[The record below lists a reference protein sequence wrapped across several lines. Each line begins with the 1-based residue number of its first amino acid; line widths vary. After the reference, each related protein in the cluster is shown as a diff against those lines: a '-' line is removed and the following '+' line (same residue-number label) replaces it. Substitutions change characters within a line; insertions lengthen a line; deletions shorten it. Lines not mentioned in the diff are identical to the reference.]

1 MSNLII
7 GTAGHID
14 HGKTALIHAIN
25 GYEGDETKE
34 EKQRGIT
41 IDLSFSNLQRG
52 SRNIAFIDVPGH
64 EKLVKNMIAGAFGFD
79 AVMLIVSAAEGIMPQ
94 TVEHIEI
101 INLLGIKNIILTL
114 TKKDLVDE
122 DTLKQTREKTLK
134 FLEEFDFDIVFVQEV
149 SIYDEQSIETLKD
162 KLFTLDAS
170 AKPNENFFRYYVD
183 RVFSPKG
190 IGTVVTGTILGKPL
204 LLNEEVFIC
213 EAAKKSKIKNIQV
226 HGENAIE
233 AGISSRAALNLQG
246 VNIKDIHRGS
256 LISKKGFLR
265 GFKNIDISFKALKDK
280 EVHHNRVYSCFIGSK
295 KLDVKVLIYD
305 CDSSTREGIANI
317 KANSEIFSIFGE
329 KLILREG
336 NDTIAGGVVLNPI
349 NDPMKKPQKKK
360 MLEFLAKGEITNAYS
375 VLLEA
380 HKKGLGLISSAQ
392 RFALSHEE
400 AITYAKELDNAFVD
414 ETDLVIYPI
423 STKDIIKNSIKDI
436 YSKNTYA
443 LLSITSVKL
452 RLKWASE
459 NFIKLVMDELISEEF
474 LIQDNNL
481 YKNANITEDFMVKLE
496 QSVLQRLEN
505 EGLTPTAPYN
515 IYDELDLDRKM
526 GDDILKS
533 LCAKKKVQRLQSNVF
548 IHTDSLNQLVLNMR
562 AIMKTEGYIDIKNFK
577 EKYPMSR
584 KYLVTYLDYLDKF
597 GDVKKEDQRRVLMS

>member
-52 SRNIAFIDVPGH
+52 QKNIAFIDVPGH

-122 DTLKQTREKTLK
+122 ATLKSTKEKTLL
-134 FLEEFDFDIVFVQEV
+134 FLQEFDFDIVFVQEV
-149 SIYDEQSIETLKD
+149 SIYDKDSIEELKE
-162 KLFTLDAS
+162 KLFTLDVS
-170 AKPNENFFRYYVD
+170 SKPNENFFRYYVD
-183 RVFSPKG
+183 RAFSPKG
-190 IGTVVTGTILGKPL
+190 IGTVVTGTVLGKPL
-204 LLNEEVFIC
+204 ELNEEVFIC
-213 EAAKKSKIKNIQV
+213 EASKKSKIKNIQV
-226 HGENAIE
+226 HGENALN
-233 AGISSRAALNLQG
+233 ASISSRAALNLQG
-246 VNIKDIHRGS
+246 VNVKDIQRGT
-256 LISKKGFLR
+256 LISKKGYLR

-280 EVHHNRVYSCFIGSK
+280 EVFHNRVYSCFIGSK
-295 KLDVKVLIYD
+295 KLDAKVLIYD
-305 CDSSTREGIANI
+305 CESSISEGIATI
-317 KANSEIFSIFGE
+317 KASSEIFSIFGE
-329 KLILREG
+329 KMILREG
-336 NDTIAGGVVLNPI
+336 NETIAGAVVLNPI
-349 NDPMKKPQKKK
+349 NDPMKKPQKRM
-360 MLEFLAKGEITNAYS
+360 MLQYLSKNEITNAYA

-414 ETDLVIYPI
+414 EKDLIIYPLE
-423 STKDIIKNSIKDI
+423 TKDIIKKSIQDI
-436 YSKNTYA
+436 YSKNSYA
-443 LLSITSVKL
+443 LLSISSVKL

-459 NFIKLVMDELISEEF
+459 GFIKLVFDELIDEEF

-496 QSVLQRLEN
+496 QNVLERLER

-526 GDDILKS
+526 GDDILKA
-533 LCAKKKVQRLQSNVF
+533 LCSKKKVQRLQSNVF
-548 IHTDSLNQLVLNMR
+548 IHTDSLNQLVLKMR
-562 AIMKTEGYIDIKNFK
+562 VIMKEEGYIDIKNFK
-577 EKYPMSR
+577 EKFPMSR

-597 GDVKKEDQRRVLMS
+597 GDVKKEEQRRILIG

>member
-34 EKQRGIT
+34 EQQRGIT
-41 IDLSFSNLQRG
+41 IDLSFSNLSRG
-52 SRNIAFIDVPGH
+52 QRNIAFIDVPGH

-79 AVMLIVSAAEGIMPQ
+79 AVMLIVSASEGIMPQ

-101 INLLGIKNIILTL
+101 INLLGIKNIIVTL

-122 DTLKQTREKTLK
+122 ETLEQTKKQTLI
-134 FLEEFDFDIVFVQEV
+134 FLEEFNFNIVFVHAV
-149 SIYDEQSIETLKD
+149 SIFDKPSIEELKD

-170 AKPNENFFRYYVD
+170 SKPVENFFRYYVD

-204 LLNEEVFIC
+204 ALNEEVFIC
-213 EAAKKSKIKNIQV
+213 NANKKSKIKNIQV
-226 HGENAIE
+226 HGNNTID
-233 AGISSRAALNLQG
+233 AGISARAALNLQG
-246 VNIKDIHRGS
+246 VNVKDIQRGC
-256 LISKKGFLR
+256 LISKKGYLR
-265 GFKNIDISFKALKDK
+265 GFKNIDINFKALKGK
-280 EVHHNRVYSCFIGSK
+280 EVHHNRVYSCFIGSQ
-295 KLDVKVLIYD
+295 KLDAKVLIYD
-305 CDSSTREGIANI
+305 CDTKVSSGIATI
-317 KANSEIFSIFGE
+317 KCNSEIFSIFGE

-336 NDTIAGGVVLNPI
+336 NDTIAGGIILNPI

-360 MLEFLAKGEITNAYS
+360 MLEFLSKNEIANAYT

-400 AITYAKELDNAFVD
+400 AIKHAKELDDAFVD
-414 ETDLVIYPI
+414 EKDLIIYPI
-423 STKDIIKNSIKDI
+423 ATKDIIKNNIKDI
-436 YSKNTYA
+436 YTKNSYA
-443 LLSITSVKL
+443 LLSINSIKL

-459 NFIKLVMDELISEEF
+459 AFIKLVFDELTHEEF

-481 YKNANITEDFMVKLE
+481 YKSANITEDFMVKLE
-496 QSVLQRLEN
+496 LNVLERLES

-548 IHTDSLNQLVLNMR
+548 IHTDSLNQLVLKMK
-562 AIMKTEGYIDIKNFK
+562 AIMKNEGYIDIKNFK
-577 EKYPMSR
+577 EKFPMSR

-597 GDVKKEDQRRVLMS
+597 GDVRKEDQRRILVR